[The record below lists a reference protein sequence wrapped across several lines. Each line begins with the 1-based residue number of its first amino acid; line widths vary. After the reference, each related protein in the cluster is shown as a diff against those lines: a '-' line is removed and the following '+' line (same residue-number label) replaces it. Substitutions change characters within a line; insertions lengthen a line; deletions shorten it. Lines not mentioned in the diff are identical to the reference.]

1 MRLRLR
7 PTAVLFAAAAATS
20 AVLALA
26 AGTASAATPPAAD
39 ALLTRSAAAL
49 QKATTFH
56 LDLEAH
62 STARGDGTLSAAAL
76 RKAVQPVDIS
86 AHGDLSPTAISVAGK
101 LGTGTQNLAGEL
113 RTSGN
118 EVYVNFLG
126 TWYGTRDAKSSSK
139 GSGVSMNLDPK
150 QLSAALAEL
159 LGNGLDA
166 TAKEGPELD
175 GTETW
180 SVTGEF
186 EGPALV
192 KALKKAGLAVTAK
205 DATSLAGHTRV
216 TVLVGRDDDLPR
228 RLTLV
233 STLAGSDLTS
243 AKSTTGN
250 LVPLPAAGT
259 KGLKS
264 VSVTVA
270 VDLSKFGQK
279 APFARPATF
288 KPLEAMFDALLGG
301 LDGLGGGSHS
311 TAKTV

>member
-1 MRLRLR
+1 MRFRLR
-7 PTAVLFAAAAATS
+7 PTAVLAAAATS

-86 AHGDLSPTAISVAGK
+86 AHGDLSPTAISIAGK
-101 LGTGTQNLAGEL
+101 LGAGAQSLAGEL
-113 RTSGN
+113 RLSGN

-126 TWYGTRDAKSSSK
+126 TWYGSKDAKSSSK
-139 GSGVSMNLDPK
+139 SNGLTVNLDPK
-150 QLSAALAEL
+150 QLSTALAQL

-175 GTETW
+175 GTATW

-205 DATSLAGHTRV
+205 DATSLAGQTSV

-233 STLAGSDLTS
+233 STLAGADLTS
-243 AKSTTGN
+243 AKSTTGG

-270 VDLSKFGQK
+270 VELSKFGQK

-301 LDGLGGGSHS
+301 LGGLGGGSPS